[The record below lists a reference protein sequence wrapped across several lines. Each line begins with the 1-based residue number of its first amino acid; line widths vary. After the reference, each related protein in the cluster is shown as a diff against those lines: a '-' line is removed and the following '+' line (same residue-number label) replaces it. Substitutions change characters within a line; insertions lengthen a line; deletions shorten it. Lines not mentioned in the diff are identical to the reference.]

1 MRATGRKCTLRVTA
15 LVALAA
21 AAFLVTTVGAR
32 PETVP
37 QRGKAPAARELTLPA
52 AVVAYEEVRLFS
64 RLSGFVQKVQ
74 ADIGDRVKKGQV
86 LAVIAVPEVEAKL
99 MQKKAL
105 VVQAEAEV
113 QRAQLLVREASAA
126 LSNLSAQVEAAEAGG
141 KAARAQLEYRRKQF
155 ERYKELGKAGTV
167 DQRIVEEAG
176 DRVKAAEAALAEA
189 EAKLRTTK
197 AARDQGTA
205 QRGTAEVGVKVAQ
218 ARREVAK
225 ADLERV
231 AALLQYARIVAP
243 FDGVVTQ
250 RTVSPGDLAAPPR
263 GRDAPL
269 FTVARVDMVRV
280 VVAVPD
286 AHAAR
291 VRVGVDA
298 AVRLDALPGQ
308 VFKGK
313 VSRLA
318 GALDPTKRT
327 LRVEI
332 DLPNRDGKLLP
343 GVHGHVVLMLGQN

>member
-1 MRATGRKCTLRVTA
+1 
-15 LVALAA
+15 
-21 AAFLVTTVGAR
+21 
-32 PETVP
+32 
-37 QRGKAPAARELTLPA
+37 
-52 AVVAYEEVRLFS
+52 
-64 RLSGFVQKVQ
+64 
-74 ADIGDRVKKGQV
+74 
-86 LAVIAVPEVEAKL
+86 
-99 MQKKAL
+99 
-105 VVQAEAEV
+105 
-113 QRAQLLVREASAA
+113 
-126 LSNLSAQVEAAEAGG
+126 
-141 KAARAQLEYRRKQF
+141 
-155 ERYKELGKAGTV
+155 
-167 DQRIVEEAG
+167 
-176 DRVKAAEAALAEA
+176 
-189 EAKLRTTK
+189 
-197 AARDQGTA
+197 
-205 QRGTAEVGVKVAQ
+205 
-218 ARREVAK
+218 VAK

-343 GVHGHVVLMLGQN
+343 GVHGHVVLMLGQD